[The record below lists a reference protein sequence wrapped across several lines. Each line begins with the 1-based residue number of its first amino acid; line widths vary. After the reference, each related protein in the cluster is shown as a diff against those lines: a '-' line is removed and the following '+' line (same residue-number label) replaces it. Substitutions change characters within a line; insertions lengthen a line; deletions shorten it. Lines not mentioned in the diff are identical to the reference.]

1 MGCALLR
8 LEKKKNF
15 IESIVSNCRK
25 LVEVELGGG
34 GGGVGEGIWWVGMG
48 AAARAHGGR
57 NPELCARL
65 LVSRQEY
72 FGLDGKIN
80 FQ

>member
-34 GGGVGEGIWWVGMG
+34 GGGVGEGIWWVGD
-48 AAARAHGGR
+48 RFCSFFFFFFGR
-57 NPELCARL
+57 SGETRE
-65 LVSRQEY
+65 VVWST
-72 FGLDGKIN
+72 
-80 FQ
+80 